1 MAKHE
6 TRARSGQTSNP
17 PAPTG
22 PSPDEQGIA
31 VLAYQLW
38 IERGCPIGSDQ
49 EDWFRAE
56 AILTGRETTTAETGE
71 RRMAG
76 ASR

>member
-1 MAKHE
+1 MSNCEEEIQLAAAAPADE
-6 TRARSGQTSNP
+6 T
-17 PAPTG
+17 
-22 PSPDEQGIA
+22 DIA

-56 AILTGRETTTAETGE
+56 EILKNRTENKLA
-71 RRMAG
+71 
-76 ASR
+76 ASA